1 MPQGQ
6 VLEFNRVTKR
16 FGDVTAVA
24 DLSVRVEPGV
34 VTAFLGPNGAGKTTS
49 LRMLLG
55 QIRPTSGTATI
66 GGSAYSELR
75 QPLRS
80 IGAVLEEASYR
91 PRRTAARQLSIA
103 AKANGIPAS
112 RVDEVLRLV
121 GLQDDANTRL
131 GSYSLGMRQRLAVAS
146 ALLGDPGVLVL
157 DEPANGLDP
166 EGIRWMRLLMRR
178 LADEGRTVL
187 VSSHVLS
194 EIEQVA
200 DDVVVLSK
208 GRAVFAGSIDKLA
221 DPAGG
226 AVIVDAEHR
235 AQLITALSAAKLN
248 FDVLRSGV
256 TVRDSDAATVGA
268 ITAAAGVPLTLLQ
281 QRGPSLEDV
290 FLDLVYGRR
299 SDSPRLDQVA
309 NPVAH
314 APQDE
319 AASTPAAGL
328 ATAGAAAV
336 VADGGL
342 VAAAGVGYGTAPVDI
357 VPGVTADADEAAAD
371 GESESDAATS
381 DTADTGAA
389 DASAESADAGA
400 AVGVLP
406 WSTPETAEPAAVT
419 DGDADEDSTDQN
431 VAGASTWGAEDTA
444 VESADEPNDGEDAG
458 SPAEGDAMDA
468 AANGDEADGDQ
479 TDGDQANEAEDAGRE
494 TDADQTDADETDAD
508 SGAVRADEA
517 NADEANLDEVSE
529 VEDAGHETNTDETS
543 GHGTDADAAGSES
556 GFDETNTGETNTDET
571 IADDAGD
578 AGDAAEGAADGDGDL
593 SRDADDSAD
602 DTHVDADGSANAED
616 ADSGRSGDETDGEVE
631 TDDDSQD
638 GSSAHDDSAA
648 QGDFDAHGGDDASEH
663 AEHAAS
669 NDDSDASAPDD
680 TAADEAQTEDDDA
693 STSLRDAVAGL
704 WAPHV
709 ADTADTS
716 PADAEDEDETATR
729 EDAAPEQPAAPV
741 DPADFFTDPDER
753 PGVLPNATGAISISP
768 LTDRTTFTELITGI
782 PASASLGDTEA
793 PAPATE
799 AIPVFTPPLSHDE
812 DDDEG
817 VVDDI
822 PEDDPRLAAM
832 RSSLSSAASRFF
844 DGPAP
849 DYPYGDV
856 PKPDAA
862 DEQESADAEQS
873 DDDSGDENPEGDQ
886 HHG

>member
-55 QIRPTSGTATI
+55 QIRPSSGTATI

-121 GLQDDANTRL
+121 GLQDDADTRL

-319 AASTPAAGL
+319 AASAPAAGL

-357 VPGVTADADEAAAD
+357 VPGVTADADGAAVD
-371 GESESDAATS
+371 GESETDAAAS
-381 DTADTGAA
+381 DTADAGAA
-389 DASAESADAGA
+389 DTSAEDPDAGA

-406 WSTPETAEPAAVT
+406 WSAPESAAPAEVT
-419 DGDADEDSTDQN
+419 DGDADEDSTDEG
-431 VAGASTWGAEDTA
+431 VAAASTSGAEDTA
-444 VESADEPNDGEDAG
+444 AESADEPNDREDAG
-458 SPAEGDAMDA
+458 SPAEGDDTDA
-468 AANGDEADGDQ
+468 ATNLDEADDA
-479 TDGDQANEAEDAGRE
+479 DDAEDAGRE
-494 TDADQTDADETDAD
+494 TDVDETDAD
-508 SGAVRADEA
+508 GGTVGADEA
-517 NADEANLDEVSE
+517 NADEANLDEANLDEVSE
-529 VEDAGHETNTDETS
+529 VEDAGHETDGDETDGDETS
-543 GHGTDADAAGSES
+543 GHETDADGAGSDS
-556 GFDETNTGETNTDET
+556 DFDEANAGEAN
-571 IADDAGD
+571 ADDAGD
-578 AGDAAEGAADGDGDL
+578 ARDAAEGPADGDGGL
-593 SRDADDSAD
+593 SHDADDSAD
-602 DTHVDADGSANAED
+602 DTHFDGDESANAED
-616 ADSGRSGDETDGEVE
+616 AGSGRSGDAPDNVIESG
-631 TDDDSQD
+631 DDSNND
-638 GSSAHDDSAA
+638 SRAHDDSAA
-648 QGDFDAHGGDDASEH
+648 HDDFDAHGDDDPSEH
-663 AEHAAS
+663 AEHPAS
-669 NDDSDASAPDD
+669 DGDGDASAPDD
-680 TAADEAQTEDDDA
+680 TATDEAPDEDDDA
-693 STSLRDAVAGL
+693 ATSLRDAVAGL
-704 WAPHV
+704 WAPRV
-709 ADTADTS
+709 VDSADTGR
-716 PADAEDEDETATR
+716 ADAGDEDETATR
-729 EDAAPEQPAAPV
+729 EDVAPEQPAAPV

-862 DEQESADAEQS
+862 DEQESADAERS
-873 DDDSGDENPEGDQ
+873 DDDNGDEGDENREGDQ

>member
-121 GLQDDANTRL
+121 GLQDDADTRL

-357 VPGVTADADEAAAD
+357 VPGVTAEADEAAAD
-371 GESESDAATS
+371 GESETDAAAS

-389 DASAESADAGA
+389 DASAEGPDAGA

-406 WSTPETAEPAAVT
+406 WSAPETAEPAAVT
-419 DGDADEDSTDQN
+419 DSDADEDSTDQD

-444 VESADEPNDGEDAG
+444 VESADEPNDSDDAG

-468 AANGDEADGDQ
+468 AANGDE
-479 TDGDQANEAEDAGRE
+479 EDAGRE
-494 TDADQTDADETDAD
+494 TDADETHTDGGEVGADEASADEVNEAEDADHGTDADETGGDETDAD
-508 SGAVRADEA
+508 E
-517 NADEANLDEVSE
+517 
-529 VEDAGHETNTDETS
+529 
-543 GHGTDADAAGSES
+543 ADAAGSEANA
-556 GFDETNTGETNTDET
+556 DDAN
-571 IADDAGD
+571 ADDAGD
-578 AGDAAEGAADGDGDL
+578 AHADAAEDTADGDGDP

-602 DTHVDADGSANAED
+602 DTHFDADGSANAED
-616 ADSGRSGDETDGEVE
+616 ADNGRSGDEPDGEVE
-631 TDDDSQD
+631 TGDDSHND
-638 GSSAHDDSAA
+638 SRAHDDSAA
-648 QGDFDAHGGDDASEH
+648 QDDFDAHGDDDTSEH
-663 AEHAAS
+663 AEHPAS
-669 NDDSDASAPDD
+669 DGDGDASAPDD
-680 TAADEAQTEDDDA
+680 TATDEAPDEDDDA
-693 STSLRDAVAGL
+693 ATSLRDAVAGL
-704 WAPHV
+704 WAPRV

-782 PASASLGDTEA
+782 PASASLGDAEA

-873 DDDSGDENPEGDQ
+873 DDHEGDENPEGDQ

>member
-121 GLQDDANTRL
+121 GLQDDADTRL

-357 VPGVTADADEAAAD
+357 VPGVTAEADEAAAD
-371 GESESDAATS
+371 GESETDAATS

-389 DASAESADAGA
+389 EASTEGPDAGA

-406 WSTPETAEPAAVT
+406 WNTPETAEPAEVT
-419 DGDADEDSTDQN
+419 DGDADEDSTDQD

-458 SPAEGDAMDA
+458 SPAEGDTMDA
-468 AANGDEADGDQ
+468 AANGD
-479 TDGDQANEAEDAGRE
+479 EAEDAGRE
-494 TDADQTDADETDAD
+494 TDADETHTGGGGVGADEASADEVDEAEDADHGTDADETDAD
-508 SGAVRADEA
+508 
-517 NADEANLDEVSE
+517 
-529 VEDAGHETNTDETS
+529 ETDGDETD
-543 GHGTDADAAGSES
+543 GDEADAAGSEANA
-556 GFDETNTGETNTDET
+556 DDAN
-571 IADDAGD
+571 ADDAGD
-578 AGDAAEGAADGDGDL
+578 AHADAAEDTADGDGDL

-602 DTHVDADGSANAED
+602 DTHFDADGSANAED
-616 ADSGRSGDETDGEVE
+616 PDNGRSGDETDGEVE
-631 TDDDSQD
+631 TDDDSQND
-638 GSSAHDDSAA
+638 PSAHDDSAA
-648 QGDFDAHGGDDASEH
+648 QGDPDAHGDDASEH
-663 AEHAAS
+663 AEHAEHAAS
-669 NDDSDASAPDD
+669 DADGDASAPDD
-680 TAADEAQTEDDDA
+680 PATDEAQTEDDDA
-693 STSLRDAVAGL
+693 STSLHDAVAGL
-704 WAPHV
+704 WAPRV
-709 ADTADTS
+709 ADTADTG
-716 PADAEDEDETATR
+716 PADDEDEDEDETATR
-729 EDAAPEQPAAPV
+729 DEDAPEQPAAPV

-793 PAPATE
+793 PAAATE

-873 DDDSGDENPEGDQ
+873 DDHDGDEGDENPEGDQ